1 MDNKEYWKEELE
13 GVIEC
18 FNDEYAEEIGI
29 NKLTEEDKDEL
40 AYIVLGD
47 DNLWSIIDNALQ
59 EIIEEY
65 CNRKFGGE

>member
-1 MDNKEYWKEELE
+1 MDYKEYWKDELQ

-18 FNDEYAEEIGI
+18 YSDEYAEAIGI

-40 AYIVLGD
+40 AEIVMND
-47 DNLWSIIDNALQ
+47 DNLWQTIDGALQ

-65 CNRKFGGE
+65 CNRKNSK